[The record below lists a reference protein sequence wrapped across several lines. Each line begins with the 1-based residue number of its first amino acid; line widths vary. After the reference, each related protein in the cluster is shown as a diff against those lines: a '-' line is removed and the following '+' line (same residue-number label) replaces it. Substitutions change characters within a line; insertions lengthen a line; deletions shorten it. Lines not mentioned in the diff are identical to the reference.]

1 MLLRLQRALRAQSF
15 MGETF
20 PPAPYGSRGHRP
32 QPLHNWLPHCPP
44 PGANVRKWKR
54 GCFAQVPG
62 GCREQQLSHGSL
74 RLPCCPRERQG
85 KPSQPVRTDRQQEA
99 RAGRQQVGQEG
110 AETLQGR
117 AATAGTQ
124 PHAAN
129 RRAATPPS
137 LPHAEPG
144 LLPSTRFKQQP
155 WQHRK

>member
-20 PPAPYGSRGHRP
+20 PPAPYGSRGHCP

-74 RLPCCPRERQG
+74 RLPSPALLPQG
-85 KPSQPVRTDRQQEA
+85 KAGEA
-99 RAGRQQVGQEG
+99 FPAGPDGQTAG
-110 AETLQGR
+110 GQGR
-117 AATAGTQ
+117 SAAGGTGGSRNAPGTSSDGRDAATRCQ
-124 PHAAN
+124 PKGCD
-129 RRAATPPS
+129 PS
-137 LPHAEPG
+137 LPPARRARAAAIH
-144 LLPSTRFKQQP
+144 TI
-155 WQHRK
+155 